1 MTDQTHPSGGGA
13 YIRHPDGR
21 LERLEETTVTEAQ
34 EAPVEA
40 PVEAAVKAPSKRAV
54 KEA

>member
-1 MTDQTHPSGGGA
+1 MTDQTLPTGGGA

-21 LERLEETTVTEAQ
+21 LELVEEPTAPL
-34 EAPVEA
+34 APADPVEA

>member
-21 LERLEETTVTEAQ
+21 LELVEEPTAPL
-34 EAPVEA
+34 APADPVEA
-40 PVEAAVKAPSKRAV
+40 PVEGSVKTPAKRPV